1 LKKKSWVFF
10 QPLIGNMHIIGAVGV
25 LQFDVTM
32 ARLKAEYSVKAD
44 YETID
49 LSVAR
54 WVTCEDEK
62 MLKAFRK
69 KNESS
74 LTLDSEGWLTFLTTS
89 VYQLGFTMEEWP
101 EIEFHKTREHN

>member
-1 LKKKSWVFF
+1 MLFRSTIQVFK
-10 QPLIGNMHIIGAVGV
+10 PLTGNLYIIGAVGV
-25 LQFDVTM
+25 LQFEVTM
-32 ARLKAEYSVKAD
+32 ARLKSEYSVKAG

-62 MLKAFRK
+62 ILKKFKK

-74 LTLDSEGWLTFLTTS
+74 LTLDAEGWLTFLTTS
-89 VYQLGFTMEEWP
+89 VYQLGFTM
-101 EIEFHKTREHN
+101 

>member
-1 LKKKSWVFF
+1 
-10 QPLIGNMHIIGAVGV
+10 
-25 LQFDVTM
+25 M
-32 ARLKAEYSVKAD
+32 ARLKSEYSVKAG

-62 MLKAFRK
+62 ILKEFKK

-74 LTLDSEGWLTFLTTS
+74 LTLDAEGWLTFLTTS

-101 EIEFHKTREHN
+101 DIHFHKTREHN